1 MKALIL
7 AAGLGTRLRPITD
20 SRPKALVE
28 INGITFLE
36 IVVQKLIRSGINS
49 VIINVHHFAEQIIE
63 FVESKNFFGIEIK
76 FSDEKNLLLETGGG
90 IKKAAW
96 FFDDHKPFLVHN
108 VDILS
113 GINLTALF
121 DHHINNKSIATLA
134 VQKRKSSRYFLFDEG
149 STLCGWT
156 NEKENVTKLT
166 RKPVGELSRLAFSGI
181 QIIEPAVFDS
191 MIERD
196 VFPLME
202 LYLSIASKHRITY
215 FDHSNSMFIDLG
227 KKENLT
233 EAEKLIGN

>member
-1 MKALIL
+1 MKAFIL

-20 SRPKALVE
+20 SKPKALVE

-36 IVVQKLIRSGINS
+36 IVVQKLIRSGFKS
-49 VIINVHHFAEQIIE
+49 VIINVHHFAEQIVE

-76 FSDEKNLLLETGGG
+76 FSDERNLLLETGGG

-113 GINLTALF
+113 GINLTALLN
-121 DHHINNKSIATLA
+121 HHINNKSIATLA
-134 VQKRKSSRYFLFDEG
+134 VQKRKSSRYFLFDED

-156 NEKENVTKLT
+156 NEKENITKLT

-181 QIIEPAVFDS
+181 QILEPAVFDC